1 MYGKQEIALQFFN
14 HFLLKLVNAI
24 LEGYGLLRNEMNRIH
39 FFKEREAQYI
49 SLAFPF
55 EFLICLR

>member
-1 MYGKQEIALQFFN
+1 MVNRKQHCNFFSY
-14 HFLLKLVNAI
+14 FLLKLVNAI
-24 LEGYGLLRNEMNRIH
+24 LEGCSLLRNEVNRIH

-49 SLAFPF
+49 SLEFTF